1 MTLSDWPEEDVGVDG
16 GEDDVRSLSLS
27 QVAWPPQVVNSKNN
41 THIMSSASSSSSTG
55 GGVNSVNGGPSHFP
69 AKGGRRPSIQQ
80 KSFQAKRKPSVSTV
94 ITSMSSITD
103 NSSSILGGGNIWT
116 RILSNQKETLWD
128 KLGDANGHDDEDDDN
143 GSLGWG
149 NDPVLDGT
157 GGCTPAIKL
166 CTLTAM
172 YESKHFINTIKSHP
186 RILLISLAVTAL
198 VCGLGIVA
206 IESESRSY
214 VNKQRNLA
222 ELKVSCCCVHGYIF
236 VPYTT
241 ISQIILTIYR
251 QGRLVNGSPMNSV
264 VPCFPYTRYNR
275 ALSTLYTL
283 MIWLIRLVHIP
294 IYSSPRLLPKTT
306 HHPRRMFDGM
316 LLVFVIVEI

>member
-55 GGVNSVNGGPSHFP
+55 GGVNSVNGGPHHFP
-69 AKGGRRPSIQQ
+69 ASAQGGRRPSVQ

-128 KLGDANGHDDEDDDN
+128 KLGENGHDDEDDDN

-222 ELKVSCCCVHGYIF
+222 ELKVSCCVFTVIF
-236 VPYTT
+236 VSET
-241 ISQIILTIYR
+241 IIY
-251 QGRLVNGSPMNSV
+251 LVKL
-264 VPCFPYTRYNR
+264 F
-275 ALSTLYTL
+275 
-283 MIWLIRLVHIP
+283 
-294 IYSSPRLLPKTT
+294 
-306 HHPRRMFDGM
+306 
-316 LLVFVIVEI
+316 

>member
-1 MTLSDWPEEDVGVDG
+1 MTLSDWPEEDVVGDGG

-27 QVAWPPQVVNSKNN
+27 QVVWPPQGVTSKNN
-41 THIMSSASSSSSTG
+41 MSSASYSSSTG
-55 GGVNSVNGGPSHFP
+55 VGVNSVNGGPHHFP
-69 AKGGRRPSIQQ
+69 ASAQGGRRPSVQ

-128 KLGDANGHDDEDDDN
+128 KLGENGHDDEDDDN

-172 YESKHFINTIKSHP
+172 YESKHFINTIRSHP

-222 ELKVSCCCVHGYIF
+222 ELKVSCCVFTVIICALDYLF
-236 VPYTT
+236 
-241 ISQIILTIYR
+241 SQIVLWFVKRKLDILTIYIY
-251 QGRLVNGSPMNSV
+251 PT
-264 VPCFPYTRYNR
+264 Y
-275 ALSTLYTL
+275 LYYIGKGDWS
-283 MIWLIRLVHIP
+283 MV
-294 IYSSPRLLPKTT
+294 
-306 HHPRRMFDGM
+306 RR
-316 LLVFVIVEI
+316 